1 MKITLQLSQPL
12 ARALREK
19 SPQQPD
25 AQKLLRLARELAVDL
40 VPLNPDSDD
49 PRLATY
55 FTADVPD
62 AARAQEVVEQL
73 RRSNAVV
80 AAYVKP
86 PDEPA

>member
-1 MKITLQLSQPL
+1 MKITLQLSRPM

-19 SPQQPD
+19 SSQQPD
-25 AQKLLRLARELAVDL
+25 AQNLLRLARELGVDL
-40 VPLNPDSDD
+40 VPLHPGTED

-73 RRSNAVV
+73 QKSDAVT